1 MDSDGDSP
9 TVSAAGVAELETSA
23 LSGSSLA
30 DPDVLYH
37 PNPFYRMLRRA
48 DPVRYDQKLGLYLV
62 ARHEDLCTVL
72 ADWETY
78 SLELGYNRQWG
89 QGHLEELKAILARD
103 GGGFIPDFIMSDPPR
118 HGRMRRLLERA
129 FTPRRLKLLE
139 PSVCAFVADQVER
152 FAEVGAAD
160 GIADFALPM
169 SINFM
174 LQQLQL
180 TDVDPH
186 RVERWAH
193 AYVAQFSGLQS
204 HAEMRANAA
213 LICELQHYIMGAVRE
228 RQACPGEDMISD
240 LLRPG
245 ADDAA
250 PLTFEEVTALARAL
264 LIGGHDTISTA
275 LANVLFLAA
284 TQSDIAARL
293 YGALED
299 DLALARFVEEC
310 LRLEPPVRGLSRVTT
325 RDAELGG
332 VQIPAG
338 AQLLLL
344 FASGNDDER
353 VFAEPRRF
361 DADRENLGRHLS
373 FGGGIHRCVGQP
385 LARMQ
390 VKTAAREI
398 ARRLDDIRL
407 AVPVAQIRYRPTIAT
422 LSIENL
428 PLTFRR
434 RARDV
439 DGP

>member
-1 MDSDGDSP
+1 MNSDGDSP
-9 TVSAAGVAELETSA
+9 ASATVQGEGPA
-23 LSGSSLA
+23 LSGLSLA

-37 PNPFYRMLRRA
+37 PNPFYRALRRS
-48 DPVRYDQKLGLYLV
+48 DPVHYDERLGLFLV
-62 ARHEDLCTVL
+62 ARHEDLWTVL
-72 ADWETY
+72 TDWETY
-78 SLELGYNRQWG
+78 SLELGYHRQWG
-89 QGHLEELKAILARD
+89 QGHFEELKAILERD
-103 GGGFIPDFIMSDPPR
+103 GGGYIPDFIMSDPPR
-118 HGRMRRLLERA
+118 HGRMRRLMEQA

-139 PSVCAFVADQVER
+139 PSVRAFVGGQVER
-152 FAEVGAAD
+152 FADVGAAD

-169 SINFM
+169 SVNFM

-186 RVERWAH
+186 TVERWAQ
-193 AYVAQFSGLQS
+193 AYTAQFSGLQS
-204 HAEMRANAA
+204 HEEMQANAA
-213 LICELQHYIMGAVRE
+213 LICELQRYIMGAVRE
-228 RQACPGEDMISD
+228 RQARPGEDMISD

-245 ADDAA
+245 AEGDP

-275 LANVLFLAA
+275 LANVLFLVA
-284 TQSDIAARL
+284 TQPDIAARL
-293 YGALED
+293 YGALDD

-325 RDAELGG
+325 RDVELGG
-332 VQIPAG
+332 VHVPAG
-338 AQLLLL
+338 AQVLLL
-344 FASGNDDER
+344 FASGNDDEG

-361 DADRENLGRHLS
+361 DADRANLGRHLS
-373 FGGGIHRCVGQP
+373 FGGGIHRCVGQA

-398 ARRLDDIRL
+398 ARRLDGVRL

-422 LSIENL
+422 LSMESL

-434 RARDV
+434 HGVA
-439 DGP
+439 DG